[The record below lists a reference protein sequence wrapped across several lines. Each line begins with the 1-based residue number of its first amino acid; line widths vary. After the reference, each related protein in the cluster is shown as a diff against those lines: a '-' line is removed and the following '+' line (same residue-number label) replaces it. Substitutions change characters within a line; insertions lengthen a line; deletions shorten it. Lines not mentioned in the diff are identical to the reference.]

1 MFNPAALPM
10 DNNIQFDLRELI
22 RAAEMSGIN
31 PQQIPGDANPW
42 TWEDSRA
49 MSWRSNF
56 RALNPAVAQQAEMLL
71 GGPLSLALQAA
82 MDAGETLSVDLDR
95 ELKIRRPA
103 LHEQLR
109 QESIQRAIDQMADT
123 ARRKPNAGLPTPQ
136 RPHSWRNS
144 CASRSKKPS
153 TPSRAVYRCRCK
165 SVMTFEEAYNRLVA
179 GWHVDLPEPGPMCSA
194 QRKRYLRLERERCDA
209 LAIDTKFEKE
219 Q

>member
-1 MFNPAALPM
+1 MFNPAASPM

-56 RALNPAVAQQAEMLL
+56 RALNPAVAQQAETLL

-109 QESIQRAIDQMADT
+109 QEAMQRAIDQICEN
-123 ARRKPNAGLPTPQ
+123 RKAEAASRAANTPTPAQ
-136 RPHSWRNS
+136 LAEQLRK
-144 CASRSKKPS
+144 SKQ
-153 TPSRAVYRCRCK
+153 
-165 SVMTFEEAYNRLVA
+165 EAINAQQGRV
-179 GWHVDLPEPGPMCSA
+179 PMPVQISD
-194 QRKRYLRLERERCDA
+194 DA
-209 LAIDTKFEKE
+209 
-219 Q
+219 

>member
-1 MFNPAALPM
+1 MTTTNNTVDFN
-10 DNNIQFDLRELI
+10 LRELI

-109 QESIQRAIDQMADT
+109 QESIQRAID
-123 ARRKPNAGLPTPQ
+123 RIGENRKAEAASRAANTPTPQ
-136 RPHSWRNS
+136 QLAEQLL
-144 CASRSKKPS
+144 ASKR
-153 TPSRAVYRCRCK
+153 
-165 SVMTFEEAYNRLVA
+165 EAINAQQGRV
-179 GWHVDLPEPGPMCSA
+179 PMPVQIS
-194 QRKRYLRLERERCDA
+194 DV
-209 LAIDTKFEKE
+209 
-219 Q
+219 

>member
-1 MFNPAALPM
+1 M

-56 RALNPAVAQQAEMLL
+56 RALNPAVAQQAETLL

-109 QESIQRAIDQMADT
+109 QESIQRAIDRMADNRK
-123 ARRKPNAGLPTPQ
+123 AEAERRAASTPTPQ
-136 RPHSWRNS
+136 QLAEQLL
-144 CASRSKKPS
+144 ASKQ
-153 TPSRAVYRCRCK
+153 
-165 SVMTFEEAYNRLVA
+165 EAINAQQGRV
-179 GWHVDLPEPGPMCSA
+179 PMPVQIS
-194 QRKRYLRLERERCDA
+194 EV
-209 LAIDTKFEKE
+209 
-219 Q
+219 

>member
-1 MFNPAALPM
+1 MTTTNNTVEFN
-10 DNNIQFDLRELI
+10 LRELI

-56 RALNPAVAQQAEMLL
+56 RALNPAVAQQAETLL
-71 GGPLSLALQAA
+71 GGPLSLALQAG

-109 QESIQRAIDQMADT
+109 QEAMQRAIDQIGEN
-123 ARRKPNAGLPTPQ
+123 RKAEAASRAANTPTPAQ
-136 RPHSWRNS
+136 LAEQLRQ
-144 CASRSKKPS
+144 SRQQAIESQQGRVP
-153 TPSRAVYRCRCK
+153 
-165 SVMTFEEAYNRLVA
+165 
-179 GWHVDLPEPGPMCSA
+179 LPVQIS
-194 QRKRYLRLERERCDA
+194 DV
-209 LAIDTKFEKE
+209 
-219 Q
+219 

>member
-1 MFNPAALPM
+1 M
-10 DNNIQFDLRELI
+10 DNIKFSLRELI

-109 QESIQRAIDQMADT
+109 QEAMQRAIDQIGENRKAE
-123 ARRKPNAGLPTPQ
+123 AERRAANTPTPVQ
-136 RPHSWRNS
+136 LAEQLRQW
-144 CASRSKKPS
+144 KQ
-153 TPSRAVYRCRCK
+153 
-165 SVMTFEEAYNRLVA
+165 EAINAQQGRV
-179 GWHVDLPEPGPMCSA
+179 PMPVQISGV
-194 QRKRYLRLERERCDA
+194 
-209 LAIDTKFEKE
+209 
-219 Q
+219 

>member
-1 MFNPAALPM
+1 MFNPAASPM
-10 DNNIQFDLRELI
+10 DTNLEFDIRQLI

-109 QESIQRAIDQMADT
+109 QESIQRALDRMADNRKT
-123 ARRKPNAGLPTPQ
+123 EAERRAAKTPTPAQ
-136 RPHSWRNS
+136 LAEQLRQ
-144 CASRSKKPS
+144 SKQ
-153 TPSRAVYRCRCK
+153 
-165 SVMTFEEAYNRLVA
+165 EAINGQQGRV
-179 GWHVDLPEPGPMCSA
+179 PMPVQIS
-194 QRKRYLRLERERCDA
+194 DV
-209 LAIDTKFEKE
+209 
-219 Q
+219 

>member
-1 MFNPAALPM
+1 MSKTCDASPM

-56 RALNPAVAQQAEMLL
+56 RALNPAVAQQAETLL

-95 ELKIRRPA
+95 ELKIRRSA

-109 QESIQRAIDQMADT
+109 QRELEEQKQVWLTERL
-123 ARRKPNAGLPTPQ
+123 RCGELYFGLSDNPKRLKQCQAEVDAKFPEY
-136 RPHSWRNS
+136 
-144 CASRSKKPS
+144 SK
-153 TPSRAVYRCRCK
+153 
-165 SVMTFEEAYNRLVA
+165 
-179 GWHVDLPEPGPMCSA
+179 
-194 QRKRYLRLERERCDA
+194 
-209 LAIDTKFEKE
+209 
-219 Q
+219 

>member
-1 MFNPAALPM
+1 MTTTNNTVEFN
-10 DNNIQFDLRELI
+10 LRELI

-109 QESIQRAIDQMADT
+109 QEAMQRAIDQIGENRKAE
-123 ARRKPNAGLPTPQ
+123 AERRAASTPTPAQ
-136 RPHSWRNS
+136 LAEQLRQ
-144 CASRSKKPS
+144 SRQ
-153 TPSRAVYRCRCK
+153 
-165 SVMTFEEAYNRLVA
+165 E
-179 GWHVDLPEPGPMCSA
+179 
-194 QRKRYLRLERERCDA
+194 
-209 LAIDTKFEKE
+209 AIDS
-219 Q
+219 QQRRVPIPVQISDDV

>member
-1 MFNPAALPM
+1 MFKPAALPM
-10 DNNIQFDLRELI
+10 DKNIQFDLRELI

-56 RALNPAVAQQAEMLL
+56 RALNPAVAQQAETLL

-109 QESIQRAIDQMADT
+109 QESIQRAIDRMADNRK
-123 ARRKPNAGLPTPQ
+123 AEAERRAANTPTPAQ
-136 RPHSWRNS
+136 LAEQLRK
-144 CASRSKKPS
+144 SKQ
-153 TPSRAVYRCRCK
+153 
-165 SVMTFEEAYNRLVA
+165 EAINAQQGRV
-179 GWHVDLPEPGPMCSA
+179 PMPVQIS
-194 QRKRYLRLERERCDA
+194 D
-209 LAIDTKFEKE
+209 DV
-219 Q
+219 